1 MIDLHCHILPGID
14 DGAKTMEDSITMAM
28 AAYEEGIHTI
38 VATPHHQNGRFI
50 NVKETVIE
58 KVEELNE
65 ELEIK
70 GVPIKILPGQEVR
83 IHGDLL
89 EELSKGIAIG
99 VGETTNYLLIEFP
112 SGHVPQFA
120 NQILYD
126 LRVEGYRPVI
136 VHPERNREIMENPS
150 VLYELVKKGIFTQ
163 ITAASVAGKFGR
175 KIQTFSHQLIEANLT
190 HFIAS
195 DAHNTTT
202 RGFCLQD
209 AYEEVDKQFGNGVS
223 YMFMENAE
231 LLLKGLH
238 INMLEPMPVR
248 RKKFLGLF

>member
-1 MIDLHCHILPGID
+1 MYILLGIVASKNISMTFVCVIPSLFIAKVDFPYQKWRYRMIDLHCHILPGID

-50 NVKETVIE
+50 NVKEMVIE

-99 VGETTNYLLIEFP
+99 VGNTTNYLLIEFP

-126 LRVEGYRPVI
+126 LKVEGYRPVI

-163 ITAASVAGKFGR
+163 DNRSKCCW
-175 KIQTFSHQLIEANLT
+175 KIREKNSNFFPSTHRSKSHP
-190 HFIAS
+190 FY
-195 DAHNTTT
+195 
-202 RGFCLQD
+202 R
-209 AYEEVDKQFGNGVS
+209 
-223 YMFMENAE
+223 
-231 LLLKGLH
+231 
-238 INMLEPMPVR
+238 
-248 RKKFLGLF
+248 LGCP